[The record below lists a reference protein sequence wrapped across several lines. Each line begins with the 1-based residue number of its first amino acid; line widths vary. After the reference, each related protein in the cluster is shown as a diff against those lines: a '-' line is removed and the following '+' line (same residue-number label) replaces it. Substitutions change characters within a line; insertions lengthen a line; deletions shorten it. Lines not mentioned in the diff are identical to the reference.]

1 MNSLVSTHI
10 ALLQDRVS
18 SIRRG
23 LMDRIDRNS
32 RLIAVKGSRGVG
44 KTNFLLD
51 YSKEYH
57 PQDNTCLYVNVN
69 NLFIVNDG
77 LFHFVEHFYKLGGKV
92 LLLDQAHKYPE
103 WDKELRACYD
113 AFPDLQIIF
122 TASSIVRIKSNA
134 DRKSV
139 V

>member
-44 KTNFLLD
+44 I
-51 YSKEYH
+51 
-57 PQDNTCLYVNVN
+57 PVCM
-69 NLFIVNDG
+69 
-77 LFHFVEHFYKLGGKV
+77 
-92 LLLDQAHKYPE
+92 
-103 WDKELRACYD
+103 
-113 AFPDLQIIF
+113 
-122 TASSIVRIKSNA
+122 
-134 DRKSV
+134 
-139 V
+139 

>member
-51 YSKEYH
+51 
-57 PQDNTCLYVNVN
+57 
-69 NLFIVNDG
+69 
-77 LFHFVEHFYKLGGKV
+77 
-92 LLLDQAHKYPE
+92 
-103 WDKELRACYD
+103 
-113 AFPDLQIIF
+113 IIR
-122 TASSIVRIKSNA
+122 RIIP
-134 DRKSV
+134 V
-139 V
+139 CM